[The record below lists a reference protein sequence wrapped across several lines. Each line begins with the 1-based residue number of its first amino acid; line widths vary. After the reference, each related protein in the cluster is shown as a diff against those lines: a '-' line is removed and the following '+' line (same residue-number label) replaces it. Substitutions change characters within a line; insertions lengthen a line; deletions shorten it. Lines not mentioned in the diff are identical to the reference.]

1 MEPLRT
7 KVAKSNP
14 WRFDYASGRQQVS
27 QTENAIASQAEI
39 LAQDEQPL
47 HACRVLAESVERVS
61 RHTLDDRGSN
71 LREVCR
77 KPMVP

>member
-1 MEPLRT
+1 MRPVD
-7 KVAKSNP
+7 K
-14 WRFDYASGRQQVS
+14 QVS
-27 QTENAIASQAEI
+27 QTEKNAIASQAEI

-61 RHTLDDRGSN
+61 RHTLGDRGSN